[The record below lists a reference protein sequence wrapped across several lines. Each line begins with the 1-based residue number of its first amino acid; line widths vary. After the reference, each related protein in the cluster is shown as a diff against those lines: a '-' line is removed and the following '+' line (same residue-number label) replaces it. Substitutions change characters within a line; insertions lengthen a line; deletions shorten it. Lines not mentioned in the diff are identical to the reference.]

1 MSLFWVSKIFMLK
14 RGMVQFSVDFFL
26 SRSTEKLGRLILL
39 CCVSES
45 CRQREVYRS
54 EESMKIF

>member
-1 MSLFWVSKIFMLK
+1 MGVEDFYAQEGFVTNFC
-14 RGMVQFSVDFFL
+14 RNFFL

-45 CRQREVYRS
+45 CRQRKVYRS
-54 EESMKIF
+54 QESIKIF